1 MLLLCCAALLTAC
14 DTLKG
19 NEILDE
25 EIMKVRPYPEEP
37 SGEYKQDAVAVY
49 LVKAKAAYLS
59 CVATLESR
67 KAK

>member
-1 MLLLCCAALLTAC
+1 
-14 DTLKG
+14 LKG